1 MNELITSYND
11 FMKEY
16 TNLDINTKR
25 SEIINK
31 IKELTAFFQQLAI
44 MNNIDS
50 ELLINR
56 EILDLNKEPVSE
68 DDYLEGLF
76 AHINMLED
84 IIGKALIN
92 TIKN

>member
-1 MNELITSYND
+1 
-11 FMKEY
+11 
-16 TNLDINTKR
+16 
-25 SEIINK
+25 
-31 IKELTAFFQQLAI
+31 